1 MTEPGLRGTPARPL
15 PQPDESALRS
25 TPRHDGGPPRAGV
38 CETHTATLFFL
49 GDRAYKV
56 KKPVDLGFLDYTTL
70 AARRAAC
77 EREVDLNRR
86 FAPDVYVGLGEF
98 RSPDAE
104 APEPLVVMRRMPE
117 DRRLSRLVREGAA
130 VDDVLRTVARHLAA
144 WHAVAPRGPDV
155 DEEGRRDSLSARW
168 EASFAEVRALAAD
181 VSGPE
186 CGTEAEQLVRR
197 YLAGRRRLFDARI
210 AQGRVVDGHGDL
222 LAEDI
227 FCLDDGPR
235 VLDCLEFDD
244 RLRRLDGL
252 DDAACLAMD
261 LERLGA
267 PQAAAYFL
275 ARYCEYSGDPAPPS
289 LWHHYVAYR
298 AFVRAKVSMI
308 QARQG
313 APGAEADS
321 RRLAAM
327 ELRHLRASAVC
338 LVLVGGLPGSGK
350 STLSGALADRLGV
363 TLLSSDRIRKEL
375 AGIPAGQSAAA
386 GYGEGLYTSE
396 WTARTY
402 AALLDR
408 AAVLLSLGESVVLDA
423 TWSDAGQREAAVRT
437 AERAA
442 ADLVALHCRVPDDV
456 SAARLSTRSPGVS
469 DAGPDIARAMAAGE
483 APWPEAVPV
492 DTSGA
497 LESAV
502 ERALTA
508 VRPWEVGQAPV
519 FRRDRSEAG
528 RQCTGGRAA
537 REYDAGDRGGAR
549 E

>member
-1 MTEPGLRGTPARPL
+1 M
-15 PQPDESALRS
+15 
-25 TPRHDGGPPRAGV
+25 
-38 CETHTATLFFL
+38 CETHTATLFFV
-49 GDRAYKV
+49 GDRVYKL
-56 KKPVDLGFLDYTTL
+56 KKPVDLGFLDYTTV

-77 EREVDLNRR
+77 EREVALNHR
-86 FAPDVYVGLGEF
+86 FSPDVYVGVGEF

-117 DRRLSRLVREGAA
+117 DRRLSHLVREGAV

-144 WHAVAPRGPDV
+144 WHATAPRGPDV
-155 DEEGRRDSLSARW
+155 DEQGTRDALSARW
-168 EASFAEVRALAAD
+168 EASFAQVRALAAD
-181 VSGPE
+181 VPGPE
-186 CGTEAEQLVRR
+186 AERLVRR
-197 YLAGRRRLFDARI
+197 YLAGRRRLFDTRI
-210 AQGRVVDGHGDL
+210 EQGRVVDGHGDL

-244 RLRRLDGL
+244 RLRHLDGL
-252 DDAACLAMD
+252 DDAAFLAMD

-267 PQAAAYFL
+267 PQAAAYFMT
-275 ARYCEYSGDPAPPS
+275 RYCEYSGDPAPPS

-298 AFVRAKVSMI
+298 AFVRAKVSVI
-308 QARQG
+308 QAGQG
-313 APGAEADS
+313 APGAAAAA

-327 ELRHLRASAVC
+327 TLRHLRTSSVC

-375 AGIPAGQSAAA
+375 AGIPAEQSAAA
-386 GYGEGLYTSE
+386 DYGQGLYTPE

-402 AALLDR
+402 AALLKR

-423 TWSDAGQREAAVRT
+423 TWSDAGQREAAVRM
-437 AERAA
+437 AERAS

-456 SAARLSTRSPGVS
+456 SAARLSTRTPGVS
-469 DAGPDIARAMAAGE
+469 DAGPDIARAMAARE
-483 APWPEAVPV
+483 ALWPEAVPV
-492 DTSGA
+492 DSNGA

-519 FRRDRSEAG
+519 FRRHHSEPG
-528 RQCTGGRAA
+528 RECVDGRAA
-537 REYDAGDRGGAR
+537 REFGGGDRGGAR